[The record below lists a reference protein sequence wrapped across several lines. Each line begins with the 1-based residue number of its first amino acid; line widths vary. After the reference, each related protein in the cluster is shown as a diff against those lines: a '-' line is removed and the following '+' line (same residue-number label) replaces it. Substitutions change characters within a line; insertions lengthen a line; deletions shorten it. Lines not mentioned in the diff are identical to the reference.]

1 MCSLASCAADFLSS
15 SSSNTLKPST
25 SIASLSSPSEPS
37 FSNGRAAFLC
47 DSRRSGALS
56 IPVRASPRFGS
67 LGSSFGLPDRA
78 ETTHQHSLRRQRFS
92 RTLKRRTYLFTSG
105 LFVRLLEPA
114 WVFFGSS
121 LFQCWVKPV
130 VTCPLHYSGITGELA
145 HRMLILDRADIDI
158 DVVTDSKL

>member
-37 FSNGRAAFLC
+37 FFNGRAAFLC

-78 ETTHQHSLRRQRFS
+78 FHVWPFCTPPRTCLGVFRFFIISVLGETCRDLPTSLQWYYWGTCSSHVDFRSRR
-92 RTLKRRTYLFTSG
+92 Y
-105 LFVRLLEPA
+105 
-114 WVFFGSS
+114 
-121 LFQCWVKPV
+121 
-130 VTCPLHYSGITGELA
+130 
-145 HRMLILDRADIDI
+145 
-158 DVVTDSKL
+158 